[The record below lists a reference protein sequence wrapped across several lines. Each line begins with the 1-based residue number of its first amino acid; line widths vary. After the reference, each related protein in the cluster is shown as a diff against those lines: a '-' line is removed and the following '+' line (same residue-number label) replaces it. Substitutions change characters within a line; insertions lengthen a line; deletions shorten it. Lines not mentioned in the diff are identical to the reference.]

1 MLMGV
6 KRIYD
11 KRDLTDGKR
20 VFVERLWPRGVKK
33 STQGIDEWVKDVAP
47 STELRKWFAHDVAK
61 WDEFKRKYDA
71 ELLANP
77 KVDEL
82 IGAIRSSDIT
92 PGLLRRRHR
101 AQQRGRAGRV
111 HKEKALRAGSVIS

>member
-33 STQGIDEWVKDVAP
+33 STQGMDVWMKDVAP
-47 STELRKWFAHDVAK
+47 STELRKWFSHEVPEK
-61 WDEFKRKYDA
+61 WEEFKRRYDE
-71 ELLANP
+71 ELAGER
-77 KVDEL
+77 KGRRFDAVVK
-82 IGAIRSSDIT
+82 SSDIT
-92 PGLLRRRHR
+92 LVYSTKDTEHNGAIVLADFIKKRL
-101 AQQRGRAGRV
+101 
-111 HKEKALRAGSVIS
+111 

>member
-11 KRDLTDGKR
+11 KRDLTDGR
-20 VFVERLWPRGVKK
+20 RILVERLWPRGVKK

-47 STELRKWFAHDVAK
+47 STELRKWFSHDPAK
-61 WDEFKRKYDA
+61 WEEFRGRYEA
-71 ELLANP
+71 ELKANP

-82 IGAIRSSDIT
+82 IATIRSSDVT
-92 PGLLRRRHR
+92 LVYSAKDTEHNS
-101 AQQRGRAGRV
+101 
-111 HKEKALRAGSVIS
+111 ALVLAEFIKKRL